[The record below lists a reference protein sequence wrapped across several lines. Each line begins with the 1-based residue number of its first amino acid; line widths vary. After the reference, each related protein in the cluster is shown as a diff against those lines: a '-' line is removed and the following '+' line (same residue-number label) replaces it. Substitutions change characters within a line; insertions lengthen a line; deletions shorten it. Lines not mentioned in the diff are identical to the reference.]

1 MMSICESKLSEFSAL
16 GTLAAVS
23 QIAEKPDNF
32 KVRRDASFALL
43 LGRAADVLAVLEATP
58 QELVNTSQGVAKLGL
73 RRPSLLNS
81 AVYVQSTRSAHFSA
95 PQLATMA
102 WSFALLVVPHET

>member
-58 QELVNTSQGVAKLGL
+58 QELVNTSWAVAKLGL
-73 RRPSLLNS
+73 RNPTLLNAIAS
-81 AVYVQSTRSAHFSA
+81 ASITRLTHFSA